1 MVERRQMDKI
11 LRSKRYDSS
20 SNCVYFGIL
29 VMKDLKLDFLYMK
42 WTIKAGV
49 LTST

>member
-1 MVERRQMDKI
+1 MDKI
-11 LRSKRYDSS
+11 LRSKSYDSS

-29 VMKDLKLDFLYMK
+29 VMKDLKKAFLYMK
-42 WTIKAGV
+42 WTVKAGL